1 MVQSVIHHGTIP
13 QTIPNTQQS
22 DNPKHRTDALIYQ
35 QGDSADGHKLRF
47 DTTQQSDRQQSLH
60 IIGKQ
65 CDQLRTFIEIVGR
78 GKPISGIHQS
88 QQQKSRQCTCRS
100 TQHNLTSS
108 ANRKTL
114 TERNDDN
121 DKNQRQCHSGKHR
134 MKRTMTSQRRQRISL
149 RIANILQRKHHI
161 KQHRKHHCARI
172 EQHAQRCGNTASAI
186 QTPCDQQQHHRRHQ
200 RHQPVSGHGES
211 HHTILRETV
220 GMRGTVEAIQHLFRV
235 EFRGTCQQAEHGEQ
249 SE

>member
-1 MVQSVIHHGTIP
+1 MARSVIHHGTIP

-35 QGDSADGHKLRF
+35 QGDLPDGYKLRF
-47 DTTQQSDRQQSLH
+47 DTTQQSDRQQSLR
-60 IIGKQ
+60 IIGEQ
-65 CDQLRTFIEIVGR
+65 CNQLWAFVEILGR
-78 GKPISGIHQS
+78 GKPIPDIHQS

-121 DKNQRQCHSGKHR
+121 DKNQRQCHSGEHR
-134 MKRTMTSQRRQRISL
+134 VKRTVTSQRRQRISL

-161 KQHRKHHCARI
+161 KQHRKYHRACI
-172 EQHAQRCGNTASAI
+172 EQHT
-186 QTPCDQQQHHRRHQ
+186 
-200 RHQPVSGHGES
+200 
-211 HHTILRETV
+211 
-220 GMRGTVEAIQHLFRV
+220 
-235 EFRGTCQQAEHGEQ
+235 
-249 SE
+249 